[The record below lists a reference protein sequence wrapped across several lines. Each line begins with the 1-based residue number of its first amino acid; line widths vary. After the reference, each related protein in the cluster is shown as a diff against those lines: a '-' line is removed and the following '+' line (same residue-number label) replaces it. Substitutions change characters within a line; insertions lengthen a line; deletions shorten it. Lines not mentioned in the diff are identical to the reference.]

1 MHHQSPSP
9 QGGPI
14 TGPLRCV
21 PATPMPSRRVCRL
34 EHKDSGLGPFEH
46 RLARNRQSDMVV
58 KLPFHREP
66 EEYPEFHEWLR
77 HKELTKAFKLG
88 QVSPVRFAWPDETT
102 MRWFLARVPA
112 RRYGHWVV
120 QVYEVHDYILL
131 PDGQVAFDR
140 RSAVKHTTTPL
151 PQNKHSMKFCP
162 WMAHFAPRL
171 WTLPAA

>member
-1 MHHQSPSP
+1 
-9 QGGPI
+9 
-14 TGPLRCV
+14 
-21 PATPMPSRRVCRL
+21 
-34 EHKDSGLGPFEH
+34 
-46 RLARNRQSDMVV
+46 MVV